1 MAKILENAVSVQL
14 QSFLETNNIAEKF
27 QSGFRKKHSTESA
40 LLRVLND
47 ILLFVDSGN
56 SAILVIL
63 DLSAAFDTVDHEIL
77 LTRLEKCVGIQGTA
91 LSWFRSYLS
100 NRTFSVGIG
109 RAVSSVARVACGVPQ
124 GSILA
129 PILFSLYMLPLGSIL
144 KKHGVSYHFYADDT
158 QIYLPLKHN
167 DKQGLETLLAC
178 LTDVRSWMSLNFLHL
193 NESKTEVIVFGPSVG
208 KVNPNTDY
216 DYLNSYIKP
225 TVKNLGVL
233 FDSSLKFDQH
243 INSVVKSCFFHIKL
257 LSKVKTFLS
266 FNDLKTVTHVSVLSR
281 LDYCNSLYMGL
292 PKSSMS
298 WLQMVQNAAARFL
311 TGVRRREHIT
321 PILSFLN
328 WLPVC
333 YRVEFKIFLLVFK
346 ALIGLAPSYLS
357 DLINVKK
364 STRCLRSSDSIIL
377 SYPRSRLKLRGDR
390 AFSVAGPRMRNSL
403 PLSVRSATSVY
414 EFKSKLQSYLLLH
427 ITHNFCLAKI

>member
-1 MAKILENAVSVQL
+1 M
-14 QSFLETNNIAEKF
+14 
-27 QSGFRKKHSTESA
+27 
-40 LLRVLND
+40 
-47 ILLFVDSGN
+47 
-56 SAILVIL
+56 
-63 DLSAAFDTVDHEIL
+63 
-77 LTRLEKCVGIQGTA
+77 
-91 LSWFRSYLS
+91 
-100 NRTFSVGIG
+100 GIG
-109 RAVSSVARVACGVPQ
+109 RPVSSVARVACCVPQ

-144 KKHGVSYHFYADDT
+144 KKHGVSFHFYADDT

-208 KVNPNTDY
+208 KANPNTDY

-243 INSVVKSCFFHIKL
+243 INSVVKSCFSHIKL

-266 FNDLKTVTHVSVLSR
+266 FNDLKTVTHVFVLSR

-298 WLQMVQNAAARFL
+298 RLQMVQNAAARFL

-333 YRVEFKIFLLVFK
+333 YRVEFKILLLVFK

-390 AFSVAGPRMRNSL
+390 AFSVAGPRMWNSL

-414 EFKSKLQSYLLLH
+414 EFKSKLQSYLF
-427 ITHNFCLAKI
+427 TLAYHS